1 MPPELL
7 KLTVGMAAAEL
18 GNPSGLEAT
27 EARVWARVEAVGVGI
42 IWGAQKERTP
52 RFLASKTDRNRREIR
67 AGFVPEV
74 EDSPDRWVPPVS
86 ERERERGPPGR
97 CWADA
102 RAR

>member
-1 MPPELL
+1 
-7 KLTVGMAAAEL
+7 MAAAEL
-18 GNPSGLEAT
+18 GNPSGLEVEET
-27 EARVWARVEAVGVGI
+27 RVWARVEAAGVGVKRR
-42 IWGAQKERTP
+42 AQKGNISTN
-52 RFLASKTDRNRREIR
+52 LASKTDRNRREIR